1 MATAKEYRAYAVE
14 CMEAAKTAKTDKE
27 REAFLQMA
35 ADWLRAA
42 SIAEPMTS
50 KRLSVSPSARPKHP
64 QGGHESEAG

>member
-14 CMEAAKTAKTDKE
+14 CMETAKTDKE

-50 KRLSVSPSARPKHP
+50 KRPSVSPSARPKHP